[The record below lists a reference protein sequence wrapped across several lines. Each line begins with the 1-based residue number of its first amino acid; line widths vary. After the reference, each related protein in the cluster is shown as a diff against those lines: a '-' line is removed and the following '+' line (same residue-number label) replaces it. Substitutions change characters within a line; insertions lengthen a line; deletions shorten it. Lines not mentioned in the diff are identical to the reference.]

1 MLKFPALWWRV
12 PATIVALGCAGLF
25 GQVVRGPYL
34 QLGTPTSVVVKWRT
48 NSATNSKVS
57 YGADPAALTSSVTD
71 GNSTTEHEVTVS
83 GLTPNTKYFYSVGTT
98 SGPLAGGDS
107 DHYFVTSPLTGTEQ
121 PIRAWLI
128 GDAGTA
134 NDNAR
139 AVRDAYQGFLGA
151 ENTDLLLMLGD
162 NAYNDGTDAQY
173 QAAVFAMYPQ
183 MLRNTVTWS
192 TLGNHDGISANSST
206 QTGPY
211 YDIFKLPTAG
221 QAGGVASGT
230 EAYYSFDYGNIHFI
244 CLDSHET
251 PRALG
256 GAMMTWLVADL
267 QANTQPW
274 VIAFWHHPPYT
285 KGSHNSDQESQLIDM
300 RTIALPI
307 IEDYGVD
314 LVFSGHSHSYE
325 RSFLLDSHYGDSTT
339 FGPSMQKDAGSGQE
353 ENSGAYAKTTTI
365 NASHDGA
372 VYTVAGSSGKVSTSG
387 TLAHPAM
394 FFSIAALGSVVLD
407 VNGNRLDATF
417 LDSNGTIQDYY
428 TLLKGPDGTAPELIA
443 AEATSDP
450 TKLVAV
456 FSEPVEPTSA
466 ETASNYAIDLGVTV
480 SAASLNPDR
489 RAVVLTTS
497 PIPAGIEPTLTVN
510 GVVDHTGNAAS
521 MSSQPFQFENF
532 ENYDFQDGVSP
543 DASYSGTSDTYL
555 SEEAPTL
562 NSGSNIVLLVDG
574 SDPSPYDKLSL
585 IRWDISSIPMNFTVQ
600 SADIIFNVTN
610 ASSGAYQV
618 YEVKRAWDE
627 NVANWTTAAS
637 GSLWELPGAQGA
649 SDRGATVLGDLA
661 ADATGAY
668 TLTLNAAGVAVVQAW
683 VSDPSTNFGFVIA
696 NPDTA
701 DGIDL
706 NSSDAGTATN
716 RPILSITSTSST
728 DPPTDPAMHVSNIA
742 ISHKVTGRKQ
752 LARATVSIRDESG
765 NPVPDA
771 AVLAQWSGLATNV
784 QTVTTSS
791 TGNAAFASDRVLK
804 QSAGNFIL
812 TVAGVTKAGLTYDV
826 AANVETSDCID
837 TNGAACGPPD
847 TDPPAAPTGLGATAG
862 SLSVTLDWN
871 DNGEGDLAGYQVFRS
886 TVSGD
891 FSDPAIAQIGAAGAY
906 TDTGLTAGT
915 TYFYIVK
922 AEDTSGNL
930 SAASNQVSAVPTAPT
945 GAMLHVENVQVQ
957 VIKRGK
963 RYFGRAV
970 ATILDGAGIGVSSAA
985 VEGTWTMPDGSSIP
999 DTGTTDAAGIEVIDS
1014 PKVAALPSQS
1024 FAFTVTNVTH
1034 ATIPYDS
1041 SADVTVTDSAVVP

>member
-1 MLKFPALWWRV
+1 MLKFPALWRRV
-12 PATIVALGCAGLF
+12 PTTIVAFGCVSLF

-48 NSATNSKVS
+48 NSATDSKVS

-71 GNSTTEHEVTVS
+71 GTSTTEHEMTVS
-83 GLTPNTKYFYSVGTT
+83 GLTPNTKYVYSVGTT

-107 DHYFVTSPLTGTEQ
+107 DHYFVTSPPTGTEQ

-139 AVRDAYQGFLGA
+139 AVRDAYQGFIGA

-162 NAYNDGTDAQY
+162 NAYNEGTDAQY
-173 QAAVFAMYPQ
+173 QAAVFDMYPQ

-325 RSFLLDSHYGDSTT
+325 RSFLLDGHYGDSTT

-387 TLAHPAM
+387 TLSHPAM
-394 FFSIAALGSVVLD
+394 YFSIAALGSVVLD

-428 TLLKGPDGTAPELIA
+428 TLLKGSDGTAPELIA
-443 AEATSDP
+443 AQATPDP
-450 TKLVAV
+450 TKVVAV
-456 FSEPVEPTSA
+456 FSEPLEPSSA
-466 ETASNYAIDLGVTV
+466 ETFSNYAIDLGVSV
-480 SAASLNPDR
+480 IGASLNADR
-489 RAVVLTTS
+489 RTVLLTTS
-497 PIPAGIEPTLTVN
+497 PVPVGILHTMTVN
-510 GVVDHTGNAAS
+510 GVTDHAANAVVN
-521 MSSQPFQFENF
+521 SSQSFQFE
-532 ENYDFQDGVSP
+532 DVG
-543 DASYSGTSDTYL
+543 
-555 SEEAPTL
+555 
-562 NSGSNIVLLVDG
+562 
-574 SDPSPYDKLSL
+574 
-585 IRWDISSIPMNFTVQ
+585 
-600 SADIIFNVTN
+600 
-610 ASSGAYQV
+610 
-618 YEVKRAWDE
+618 
-627 NVANWTTAAS
+627 
-637 GSLWELPGAQGA
+637 
-649 SDRGATVLGDLA
+649 
-661 ADATGAY
+661 
-668 TLTLNAAGVAVVQAW
+668 
-683 VSDPSTNFGFVIA
+683 
-696 NPDTA
+696 
-701 DGIDL
+701 
-706 NSSDAGTATN
+706 
-716 RPILSITSTSST
+716 T
-728 DPPTDPAMHVSNIA
+728 DPGMHVSNIA
-742 ISHKVTGRKQ
+742 MMHKVTGRRQFSK
-752 LARATVSIRDESG
+752 ATVSIRDEAG

-771 AVLAQWSGLATNV
+771 VVGGQWSGLSTNV
-784 QTVTTSS
+784 QTLTTSS
-791 TGNAAFASDRVLK
+791 TGNVQFDSDRVLK
-804 QSAGNFIL
+804 QAVGNFIL
-812 TVAGVTKAGLTYDV
+812 TVVSVIKAGLSYDET
-826 AANVETSDCID
+826 ANVETSDCID
-837 TNGAACGPPD
+837 TDGAPCGPPD
-847 TDPPAAPTGLGATAG
+847 TDPPAAPTGLVATAG
-862 SLSVTLDWN
+862 SLSVGLDWD
-871 DNGEGDLAGYQVFRS
+871 DNGEGDLAGYQIFRS

-891 FSDPAIAQIGAAGAY
+891 FSDPAIAQIGATSAY

-915 TYFYIVK
+915 TYYYVVM

-930 SAASNQVSAVPTAPT
+930 SAASNEASAVPTAPT
-945 GAMLHVENVQVQ
+945 GAILHVENVQVQ